1 MIRGSMRSL
10 QLRLVVRVA
19 ALYVVVTVLVIGILM
34 SRAYDTARSLGD
46 SALLARAAELV
57 KFVQVDPNG
66 EVRFEARF
74 DLQTEYEPASAADI
88 FAIRDRGGR
97 LIAASPAPFGERV
110 AGWPSATASASHF
123 SIEGFGEKPQTY
135 YGLTARLG
143 SVAGPLSVSVA
154 RSAGAENRMYSL
166 LRRFIHDIVWA
177 VSLLIVITVAI
188 AILVIRSGLKPIRE
202 ISQMAAAIG
211 PDAISIRL
219 PEQKLPSEI
228 TPLVTAV
235 NRGLDRLEQGFAVQR
250 QFTAN
255 AAHELRTPLAIITSA
270 LDTMESNDELAKL
283 KADVARMNRI
293 VEQLLR
299 VARLDALTLDVSET
313 VNLNDIAAGIV
324 AAMAPWAIARD
335 RTVAFVCPDK
345 SVMVKGN
352 PHAIEDAIRNLV
364 ENAVAHS
371 PALTEVTVSVD
382 SDGSVSVADRGPG
395 ISPEDRP
402 HIFKRFWRRKG
413 SASQGAGLGLA
424 IVDQIMKA
432 HRGGVSIGD
441 CPNGGALINL
451 RFPLANEATKYL
463 GQIRSL
469 PRTQDAA

>member
-1 MIRGSMRSL
+1 MIRGSIRSL

-57 KFVQVDPNG
+57 KFVHFDPNG
-66 EVRFEARF
+66 EARF

-88 FAIRDRGGR
+88 FAIRDLGGR
-97 LIAASPAPFGERV
+97 LVAASPAPFGERV
-110 AGWPSATASASHF
+110 AGWPSATASPSHF

-154 RSAGAENRMYSL
+154 RSAGAENLMYSL
-166 LRRFIHDIVWA
+166 LRKFIHDIVWA
-177 VSLLIVITVAI
+177 VSLLIVITVVI
-188 AILVIRSGLKPIRE
+188 AILVIRSDLKPIRE
-202 ISQMAAAIG
+202 VSQMAAAIG
-211 PDAISIRL
+211 PGAISIRL
-219 PEQKLPSEI
+219 PDQKLPSEI

-235 NRGLDRLEQGFAVQR
+235 NRALDRLEQGFAVQR

-270 LDTMESNDELAKL
+270 LDTMESNDELVKL

-335 RTVAFVCPDK
+335 RSVAFVDPDK

-364 ENAVAHS
+364 ENAVVHS

-432 HRGGVSIGD
+432 HRGAVSVAD
-441 CPNGGALINL
+441 CPNGGALISL

>member
-1 MIRGSMRSL
+1 MRSL

-57 KFVQVDPNG
+57 KFVHFDPNG
-66 EVRFEARF
+66 EARF

-88 FAIRDRGGR
+88 FAIRDLGGR
-97 LIAASPAPFGERV
+97 LVAASPAPFGERV
-110 AGWPSATASASHF
+110 AGWPSATASPSHF

-154 RSAGAENRMYSL
+154 RSAGAENLMYSL

-177 VSLLIVITVAI
+177 VSLLIVITVVI
-188 AILVIRSGLKPIRE
+188 AILVIRSDLKPIRE
-202 ISQMAAAIG
+202 VSQMAAAIG
-211 PDAISIRL
+211 PGAISIRL
-219 PEQKLPSEI
+219 PDQKLPSEI

-235 NRGLDRLEQGFAVQR
+235 NRALDRLEQGFAVQR

-270 LDTMESNDELAKL
+270 LDTMESNDELVKL

-335 RTVAFVCPDK
+335 RSVAFVDPDK

-364 ENAVAHS
+364 ENAVVHS

-432 HRGGVSIGD
+432 HRGAVSVAD
-441 CPNGGALINL
+441 CPNGGALISL